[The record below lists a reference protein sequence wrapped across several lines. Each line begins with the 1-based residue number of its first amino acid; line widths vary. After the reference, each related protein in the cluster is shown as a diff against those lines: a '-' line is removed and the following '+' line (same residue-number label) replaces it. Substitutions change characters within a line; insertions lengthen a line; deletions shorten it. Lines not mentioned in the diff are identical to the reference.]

1 MLCLSFCLWAGSALL
16 AQNTSISLR
25 VKDKPL
31 KEVLNQIETDEG
43 YIFLYKDKTMDLER
57 KISLDV
63 RNASLETILR
73 RILDEKTEF
82 GISER
87 QVVLYTRKEAAK
99 TSPADTP
106 SRKITVRGTVRDAG
120 GNVLIGVSV
129 VEKGTT
135 NGTATDANGL
145 YSIDVKSAEAILT
158 FSYLSYKTVES
169 AVSTRTQLDVTLEED
184 AARLDDVVIIG
195 YGAQTKASITGALAT
210 VDTKELVKAP
220 VASIT
225 NVLAGSVPG
234 VATVQTSGQPGNDA
248 ATIYIRGVGSLN
260 SNYAAPLV
268 LVDGV
273 EREFSQIDPNEIENF
288 SILKDAASTAVFG
301 VRGANGV
308 ILITTKR
315 GQEGRPSI
323 SVSSITGVQQPLS
336 YVQQTGSYE
345 YARFWNIKQ
354 QNDGVTDKTQ
364 YFRLDGVLPAHGG
377 EIQLGPPAFLVADG
391 LLALQ
396 TGEHGDDRVFRPA
409 GVLPQGGGQFRDGH
423 GRGLPQAVH
432 QLPFAVGEINFHSAP
447 RLVYS
452 CLPLTPPA

>member
-1 MLCLSFCLWAGSALL
+1 MNQNLRTHVLKKGCLLCLSFCLWAGSALL

-184 AARLDDVVIIG
+184 AGSTMWLSSATARRPRRRLP
-195 YGAQTKASITGALAT
+195 
-210 VDTKELVKAP
+210 EL
-220 VASIT
+220 
-225 NVLAGSVPG
+225 
-234 VATVQTSGQPGNDA
+234 
-248 ATIYIRGVGSLN
+248 
-260 SNYAAPLV
+260 
-268 LVDGV
+268 
-273 EREFSQIDPNEIENF
+273 
-288 SILKDAASTAVFG
+288 
-301 VRGANGV
+301 
-308 ILITTKR
+308 
-315 GQEGRPSI
+315 
-323 SVSSITGVQQPLS
+323 
-336 YVQQTGSYE
+336 
-345 YARFWNIKQ
+345 
-354 QNDGVTDKTQ
+354 
-364 YFRLDGVLPAHGG
+364 
-377 EIQLGPPAFLVADG
+377 
-391 LLALQ
+391 
-396 TGEHGDDRVFRPA
+396 
-409 GVLPQGGGQFRDGH
+409 
-423 GRGLPQAVH
+423 
-432 QLPFAVGEINFHSAP
+432 
-447 RLVYS
+447 
-452 CLPLTPPA
+452 

>member
-1 MLCLSFCLWAGSALL
+1 MNQNLRTHVLKKGCLLCLSFCLWAGSALL

-248 ATIYIRGVGSLN
+248 ATIYIRGVG
-260 SNYAAPLV
+260 
-268 LVDGV
+268 
-273 EREFSQIDPNEIENF
+273 
-288 SILKDAASTAVFG
+288 
-301 VRGANGV
+301 
-308 ILITTKR
+308 
-315 GQEGRPSI
+315 
-323 SVSSITGVQQPLS
+323 
-336 YVQQTGSYE
+336 
-345 YARFWNIKQ
+345 
-354 QNDGVTDKTQ
+354 
-364 YFRLDGVLPAHGG
+364 
-377 EIQLGPPAFLVADG
+377 
-391 LLALQ
+391 
-396 TGEHGDDRVFRPA
+396 
-409 GVLPQGGGQFRDGH
+409 
-423 GRGLPQAVH
+423 
-432 QLPFAVGEINFHSAP
+432 
-447 RLVYS
+447 
-452 CLPLTPPA
+452 

>member
-1 MLCLSFCLWAGSALL
+1 MFALSVLLFVGRQRSSGSEYEYLPACERQTAERG
-16 AQNTSISLR
+16 AQ
-25 VKDKPL
+25 P
-31 KEVLNQIETDEG
+31 IETDEG

-210 VDTKELVKAP
+210 
-220 VASIT
+220 
-225 NVLAGSVPG
+225 
-234 VATVQTSGQPGNDA
+234 
-248 ATIYIRGVGSLN
+248 
-260 SNYAAPLV
+260 
-268 LVDGV
+268 
-273 EREFSQIDPNEIENF
+273 
-288 SILKDAASTAVFG
+288 
-301 VRGANGV
+301 
-308 ILITTKR
+308 
-315 GQEGRPSI
+315 PSI
-323 SVSSITGVQQPLS
+323 PRNWSRHRCKHYQCIGRF
-336 YVQQTGSYE
+336 GS
-345 YARFWNIKQ
+345 RRG
-354 QNDGVTDKTQ
+354 DRTDLRT
-364 YFRLDGVLPAHGG
+364 
-377 EIQLGPPAFLVADG
+377 
-391 LLALQ
+391 
-396 TGEHGDDRVFRPA
+396 A
-409 GVLPQGGGQFRDGH
+409 G
-423 GRGLPQAVH
+423 
-432 QLPFAVGEINFHSAP
+432 
-447 RLVYS
+447 
-452 CLPLTPPA
+452 

>member
-1 MLCLSFCLWAGSALL
+1 MNQNLRTHVLKKGCLLCLSFCLWAGSALL

-31 KEVLNQIETDEG
+31 KEVLKQIETDEG

-169 AVSTRTQLDVTLEED
+169 AVSTRPEYVFGLNAGFNWKGLNFSMQW
-184 AARLDDVVIIG
+184 
-195 YGAQTKASITGALAT
+195 TGAT
-210 VDTKELVKAP
+210 HVNKMM
-220 VASIT
+220 
-225 NVLAGSVPG
+225 
-234 VATVQTSGQPGNDA
+234 
-248 ATIYIRGVGSLN
+248 
-260 SNYAAPLV
+260 
-268 LVDGV
+268 
-273 EREFSQIDPNEIENF
+273 EIEYRIPYTN
-288 SILKDAASTAVFG
+288 
-301 VRGANGV
+301 
-308 ILITTKR
+308 
-315 GQEGRPSI
+315 
-323 SVSSITGVQQPLS
+323 
-336 YVQQTGSYE
+336 
-345 YARFWNIKQ
+345 
-354 QNDGVTDKTQ
+354 
-364 YFRLDGVLPAHGG
+364 
-377 EIQLGPPAFLVADG
+377 
-391 LLALQ
+391 
-396 TGEHGDDRVFRPA
+396 A
-409 GVLPQGGGQFRDGH
+409 G
-423 GRGLPQAVH
+423 GRGLLQYFYDDCWTPEH
-432 QLPFAVGEINFHSAP
+432 QTGTLPRAAEKSEVWNSSASTLWLRNARYLRLKTLSVGYTFSNSK
-447 RLVYS
+447 RLASVGIKKLGISLTGYNLLTFTPLDFIDPESLTNNNGAYPLVKVYS
-452 CLPLTPPA
+452 VGLNVTF

>member
-1 MLCLSFCLWAGSALL
+1 MNQNLRTHVLKKGCLLCLSFCLWAGSALL

-129 VEKGTT
+129 VEKGPT

-248 ATIYIRGVGSLN
+248 ATIYIRGATS
-260 SNYAAPLV
+260 
-268 LVDGV
+268 
-273 EREFSQIDPNEIENF
+273 
-288 SILKDAASTAVFG
+288 AVFG

-308 ILITTKR
+308 IQITNTENRCR
-315 GQEGRPSI
+315 GSGFRCSWCQRRYSHHDQTRTGRS
-323 SVSSITGVQQPLS
+323 PLNLRQFD
-336 YVQQTGSYE
+336 YRCT
-345 YARFWNIKQ
+345 A
-354 QNDGVTDKTQ
+354 
-364 YFRLDGVLPAHGG
+364 A
-377 EIQLGPPAFLVADG
+377 AFLCPADW
-391 LLALQ
+391 
-396 TGEHGDDRVFRPA
+396 
-409 GVLPQGGGQFRDGH
+409 
-423 GRGLPQAVH
+423 
-432 QLPFAVGEINFHSAP
+432 QL
-447 RLVYS
+447 
-452 CLPLTPPA
+452 

>member
-1 MLCLSFCLWAGSALL
+1 MNQNLRTHVLKKGCLLCLSFCLWAGSALL

-145 YSIDVKSAEAILT
+145 YSIDVKSAEAILICLIRQ
-158 FSYLSYKTVES
+158 LS
-169 AVSTRTQLDVTLEED
+169 
-184 AARLDDVVIIG
+184 
-195 YGAQTKASITGALAT
+195 
-210 VDTKELVKAP
+210 
-220 VASIT
+220 
-225 NVLAGSVPG
+225 
-234 VATVQTSGQPGNDA
+234 
-248 ATIYIRGVGSLN
+248 
-260 SNYAAPLV
+260 
-268 LVDGV
+268 
-273 EREFSQIDPNEIENF
+273 
-288 SILKDAASTAVFG
+288 
-301 VRGANGV
+301 
-308 ILITTKR
+308 
-315 GQEGRPSI
+315 
-323 SVSSITGVQQPLS
+323 
-336 YVQQTGSYE
+336 
-345 YARFWNIKQ
+345 
-354 QNDGVTDKTQ
+354 
-364 YFRLDGVLPAHGG
+364 LP
-377 EIQLGPPAFLVADG
+377 
-391 LLALQ
+391 
-396 TGEHGDDRVFRPA
+396 FRPVRSSMLHWKRMPRGSTMWLSSA
-409 GVLPQGGGQFRDGH
+409 TARRPRRRLPE
-423 GRGLPQAVH
+423 L
-432 QLPFAVGEINFHSAP
+432 
-447 RLVYS
+447 
-452 CLPLTPPA
+452 